1 MPASTAAAITWLT
14 DLPAIRLVRRNVLLG
29 AATMVIGVLI
39 GKAVRL

>member
-1 MPASTAAAITWLT
+1 M
-14 DLPAIRLVRRNVLLG
+14 RRNVLLG